1 VNNEHRPVLLSE
13 AIQGL
18 AIKPD
23 GIYIDGT
30 YGRGG
35 HTKAILEKLSIKGK
49 LFAIDKDP
57 AAVAAAKKQWA
68 NEKRFYIQHDSFA
81 NLNKLVTQFD
91 VQGGIHGILLDLGM
105 SSPQLNESERGFS
118 FLRDGPLDM
127 RMNTEQGIDA
137 ATWLSQVTEKE
148 LSDVLKTY
156 GEERY
161 AKQIAKVII
170 KTRQKTPIKTTRQLV
185 EIITNTITR
194 KEKHKHPATRSFQA
208 IRIFIN
214 RELEELKTGLE
225 QSLEA
230 LTIGGRLVVISFHSL
245 EDRIVKQFIKRHAK
259 GDVFPARVPIKQ
271 SELNPRLKQIGKAI
285 KPGEEEIINNPRAR
299 SAVMRIAEKIA

>member
-1 VNNEHRPVLLSE
+1 MNNEHRPVLLSE